1 MKRIIVNLGVALCA
15 LLIGLSINNACASK
29 IDDTKSNDEG
39 SVLNNNVYFT
49 QSGDLLFGPDG
60 KVANKV
66 KNVAYSWEEGN
77 LISDLMNLP
86 LHDYTYDEEGHL
98 LVESININK
107 SNVKI
112 SRNHSYEG
120 LKETISISYWEN
132 YGEGTSSVN
141 YTVVIEYLPIE
152 QRK

>member
-39 SVLNNNVYFT
+39 SVLNNNVFYT

-66 KNVAYSWEEGN
+66 KNVAYSLGEDGVN
-77 LISDLMNLP
+77 PDLMTLP

-98 LVESININK
+98 LVESINT

-120 LKETISISYWEN
+120 LKETISISYWED
-132 YGEGTSSVN
+132 YGEGVSSVN